1 MAMKHISEVLP
12 DALQG
17 MRELW
22 REFDLNNSEG
32 AAMRI
37 TYPDGTVKSHG
48 TMPYENSEGQ
58 QLSPASLQSKTLTGV
73 AK

>member
-1 MAMKHISEVLP
+1 MKHISEVLP
-12 DALQG
+12 DALVG

-22 REFDLNNSEG
+22 REYGLNNSAG

-37 TYPDGTVKSHG
+37 TYADGTVKQHG
-48 TMPYENSEGQ
+48 TMPYEKSEGQ
-58 QLSPASLQSKTLTGV
+58 QFAPASLQSKTLTGV

>member
-12 DALQG
+12 DALVG

-22 REFDLNNSEG
+22 REYGLNNSEG

-48 TMPYENSEGQ
+48 TMPDTEGMQ
-58 QLSPASLQSKTLTGV
+58 AFTPEV
-73 AK
+73 APKVKA